1 MRTSVAAALAAAA
14 LAALALA
21 ATSTLAAGADPDAS
35 TGGATSVTANSAV
48 IGGTVNPNGSATT
61 YQVQYGT
68 SGAYGSATAPGS
80 AGSGT
85 TATTISVPI
94 GGLAPDTTYHYR
106 VTATNPSGTGDGTD
120 ATFTTAKAP
129 PSLTPLAPAS
139 VTPTSALAA
148 ATVNP
153 NGVATSVTFQYG
165 HTTAYGSVSAAT
177 SAGAGTSPVRV
188 QATIGGLAPG
198 TSYHYRAVAAS
209 ADGTTYGA
217 DTTFATAKAAP
228 AATTGAAS
236 VVLSDGAH
244 LTGSVLPAGVETTYQ
259 FQYGLTAAY
268 GQQTALAVAGSGTAK
283 VKVGATIAGLAAGT
297 SYHYRLVAISP
308 DGTTAG
314 ADGAF
319 TTTGDAA
326 SAGGAL
332 PPISRTTAVAI
343 TSSSVQ
349 LDGAVNPPA
358 KSTTWWFEYGPS
370 AAYGSES
377 IRQSMSG
384 LGARPVNVRLAGL
397 ASSTTFHYRLELQT
411 STGLYVGPNATFTTK
426 AIVRARPGGLTLA
439 ATARAG
445 RRTVTLNAS
454 GRLSSSLPGAC
465 NGVVEVAIMR
475 GSVVISLRTIAL
487 RGDCTYSERVSLR
500 RSSTGQRVSVLARF
514 TGNATLLP
522 LAARRVAVRIG

>member
-1 MRTSVAAALAAAA
+1 MRTSVAAALAA
-14 LAALALA
+14 LALA
-21 ATSTLAAGADPDAS
+21 APSTLAAGGDPVAS
-35 TGGATSVTANSAV
+35 TGSATSVTATGAV

-129 PSLTPLAPAS
+129 PSLTALAPGS

-153 NGVATSVTFQYG
+153 NGVSTSVTFQYG
-165 HTTAYGSVSAAT
+165 HTTAYGSTSAAA
-177 SAGAGTSPVRV
+177 SAGTGTSPVRV
-188 QATIGGLAPG
+188 QATIGALLPG
-198 TSYHYRAVAAS
+198 TSYHYRAVATS

-217 DTTFATAKAAP
+217 DTAFATAKAAP
-228 AATTGAAS
+228 SATTGAAS
-236 VVLSDGAH
+236 VVLSNGAH

-259 FQYGLTAAY
+259 FQYGPTAAY
-268 GQQTALAVAGSGTAK
+268 GQQTALAVAGSGTSK
-283 VKVGATIAGLAAGT
+283 VSVGATIGGLAAGT
-297 SYHYRLVAISP
+297 PYHYRLVAISA

-314 ADGAF
+314 ADAAF

-326 SAGGAL
+326 SPGGPL
-332 PPISRTTAVAI
+332 PPISRTMAVAI
-343 TSSSVQ
+343 TPSSVQ
-349 LDGAVNPPA
+349 LDGAINPPA

-411 STGLYVGPNATFTTK
+411 ATGLYVGPDETFATK
-426 AIVRARPGGLTLA
+426 AIVRARPEGLTLA
-439 ATARAG
+439 ATASAG
-445 RRTVTLNAS
+445 RRTVAISAS
-454 GRLSSSLPGAC
+454 GTLESSLPGTC
-465 NGVVEVAIMR
+465 NGVVEVAVMH
-475 GSVVISLRTIAL
+475 GSDTISLRTVPL
-487 RGDCTYSERVSLR
+487 RADCTYTDRVSLR
-500 RSSTGQRVSVLARF
+500 RSATGRRVSVLAHF